1 MALTAAKLACLT
13 DEELLR
19 VATHEAD
26 ELTSS
31 PMELELIKRMGDL
44 IDGRDDEIV
53 ELKARA
59 DDAEQAA
66 QSSEDR
72 AAAAENKYGGDHQFE
87 PSEAVDLLDA
97 LWDAEIF
104 SLQQLNELLQ
114 TTNQ

>member
-1 MALTAAKLACLT
+1 MALTAAQLACLT

-19 VATHEAD
+19 IATHEAD
-26 ELTSS
+26 EMTSS

-59 DDAEQAA
+59 YDAEQAA
-66 QSSEDR
+66 QSAEDR
-72 AAAAENKYGGDHQFE
+72 AAEYGGDHQFE

-104 SLQQLNELLQ
+104 NLQQLEELLQ